1 MSFFQRVRNALSRFM
16 YGRNG
21 ADQLGLCTIWAAI
34 VLDIVSMLVKKVGVL
49 SGILGLVTTVM
60 VLWALFRVF
69 SRNLEKRRAENA
81 VFLQKVWW
89 PLKRKFSSGKQQR
102 MDKEHKYFTCPNCK
116 TVCRVPVGKGKI
128 VITCPKCR
136 HEIRGRS

>member
-60 VLWALFRVF
+60 VL
-69 SRNLEKRRAENA
+69 
-81 VFLQKVWW
+81 
-89 PLKRKFSSGKQQR
+89 
-102 MDKEHKYFTCPNCK
+102 
-116 TVCRVPVGKGKI
+116 
-128 VITCPKCR
+128 
-136 HEIRGRS
+136 